1 MIVTKA
7 IIKKIK
13 EETPSIRWFLF
24 EAKDKSFQ
32 FLPGQWLDLKP
43 EGMEKWGGYSM
54 MGPPSDLPFFEL
66 AIRKGKNHPTTKWLY
81 EEAKVGDT
89 VDIQGAGGKCFYS
102 PKDNDQVILI
112 MGGIGLTPLM
122 SMARTFFKEKSL
134 SKARMKIFYSV
145 KNKEEWA
152 FKDLLSELEK
162 DERIQVKTL
171 FSQEEGHLEKGD
183 VFDSSKLSHYFL
195 CGPPQMIEDLNKGL
209 LQEGTPQENI
219 HFEKWW

>member
-89 VDIQGAGGKCFYS
+89 VSTGETI
-102 PKDNDQVILI
+102 ILI
-112 MGGIGLTPLM
+112 
-122 SMARTFFKEKSL
+122 K
-134 SKARMKIFYSV
+134 
-145 KNKEEWA
+145 
-152 FKDLLSELEK
+152 
-162 DERIQVKTL
+162 
-171 FSQEEGHLEKGD
+171 
-183 VFDSSKLSHYFL
+183 
-195 CGPPQMIEDLNKGL
+195 
-209 LQEGTPQENI
+209 
-219 HFEKWW
+219 

>member
-1 MIVTKA
+1 MIITKA
-7 IIKKIK
+7 VIKKIK

-24 EAKDKSFQ
+24 EVKDNGFQ

-81 EEAKVGDT
+81 EEAKVGDS
-89 VDIQGAGGKCFYS
+89 VDIQGAGGKCVYF
-102 PKDNDQVILI
+102 PKDNDQVVLI

-122 SMARTFFKEKSL
+122 SMARTFLNEKSL
-134 SKARMKIFYSV
+134 TKARMKIFYSV
-145 KNKEEWA
+145 KNRDEWA

-162 DERIQVKTL
+162 DERIQVKTF
-171 FSQEEGHLEKGD
+171 FSQEEGRLEKGD
-183 VFDSSKLSHYFL
+183 VLGTFKSPHYFL
-195 CGPPQMIEDLNKGL
+195 CGPPQMIEDLNHGL
-209 LQEGTPQENI
+209 LQEGIPQESI